1 MKTVHWL
8 FAISSALFIFG
19 IGFIIA
25 GARANLRAE
34 PVREPE
40 VAIES
45 VATVKQIMRGIV
57 SPAANVVFEAVS
69 TTVSAAGIEENQ
81 PRTDEEWDNVGANA
95 AALIESANMLVTGNR
110 AIDKQQWAAM
120 AQALADAGKTV
131 LKATSAKDAEGV
143 LAAGEVLNES
153 CDGCHRQYM
162 RQ

>member
-34 PVREPE
+34 PVRAPD
-40 VAIES
+40 VTIES
-45 VATVKQIMRGIV
+45 VASVRQIMKGIV
-57 SPAANVVFEAVS
+57 SPAATVVFESVS

-81 PRTDEEWDNVGANA
+81 PTTDEEWDTVGSHA
-95 AALIESANMLVTGNR
+95 AALIEAASLLVTGNR
-110 AIDKQQWAAM
+110 AVDKQQWAEM
-120 AQALADAGKTV
+120 SKALADAGKIV
-131 LKATSAKDAEGV
+131 LEATNAKDAQGV